1 MNEPV
6 VTVIVLHWR
15 TPDMTR
21 ACLQALYQSDY
32 SVMRVLLIDN
42 GSFDGVARALAYQFP
57 SLHILELPCNRG
69 FAAAVNIAIRH
80 ALAANSA
87 YVWLLNN
94 DVLIYP
100 DTLRQLVAI
109 KQQHP
114 QLGLLTPLPIYPD
127 RPQQVAGIGLRIA
140 PFDVRAVGWNA
151 SRQAYDPAEPI
162 MLDAVFATAMLV
174 DTAVFRQIGLFDEQF
189 FFYYEDADL
198 CLRARQAG
206 IGCACTPAVVVTH
219 DVAAT
224 ARRVRGLR
232 DFHLAYNR
240 QLFFRKHWHGWR
252 LAVYVVLES
261 LRVLREINNRLRRA
275 SPADALAYASGT
287 LQGLLWGKP
296 HQPYLDGVQQ

>member
-140 PFDVRAVGWNA
+140 P
-151 SRQAYDPAEPI
+151 
-162 MLDAVFATAMLV
+162 
-174 DTAVFRQIGLFDEQF
+174 
-189 FFYYEDADL
+189 
-198 CLRARQAG
+198 LR
-206 IGCACTPAVVVTH
+206 CACGGLEC
-219 DVAAT
+219 VAP
-224 ARRVRGLR
+224 
-232 DFHLAYNR
+232 
-240 QLFFRKHWHGWR
+240 
-252 LAVYVVLES
+252 S
-261 LRVLREINNRLRRA
+261 LRSGRA
-275 SPADALAYASGT
+275 DHA
-287 LQGLLWGKP
+287 
-296 HQPYLDGVQQ
+296 